1 MLKLKCWS
9 FVALFALVQ
18 CLSAGDAPR
27 KAVIFTA
34 NHADK
39 TLNDKLPALE
49 DFVAGRVTEKGF
61 TIVSREVATDAL
73 NSLRKD
79 SPQTEADQLLA
90 SGSTALRLAQM
101 LGADYIVLVS
111 ISSYG
116 TEKRTST
123 AYDVATVNVIHNL
136 RVTYKVL
143 DGVQGG
149 TLAGDT
155 FKVSRV
161 TRAAGTDTVEDS
173 DVLNG
178 LLDDASVKVAESV
191 GSRQLKAVDASAKS
205 VSLSVVCTMQD
216 LAQLPVGLPE
226 LQQGKD
232 GKWVV
237 GTNKVSLQALDVT
250 VEMDGVVAGSA
261 PGAFKTV
268 PGLHKLRLSREG
280 FKTWE
285 RTINV
290 VDGQKLIV
298 ALQMSE
304 AGYQRWKDNT
314 AFLESMEAGRK
325 LTDAEVKRIEGEAQM
340 LRQSGYKVDTD
351 ENVRVYKSLY

>member
-1 MLKLKCWS
+1 MSKLKFS
-9 FVALFALVQ
+9 LFVALFAFVLGMT
-18 CLSAGDAPR
+18 AGDAPR

-34 NHADK
+34 NHAGQA
-39 TLNDKLPALE
+39 LNEKLAALE
-49 DFVAGRVTEKGF
+49 DFVAGRITEKGF
-61 TIVSREVATDAL
+61 TIISREAATDAL
-73 NSLRKD
+73 NSFRKD

-136 RVTYKVL
+136 RVTCKIL

-161 TRAAGTDTVEDS
+161 TRATGADTVENS
-173 DVLNG
+173 DVLNE

-191 GSRQLKAVDASAKS
+191 GTRELKVVEASAKQAA
-205 VSLSVVCTMQD
+205 LSITCTMQD
-216 LAQLPVGLPE
+216 LAQLPISLPD

-237 GTNKVSLQALDVT
+237 GTNKVTIQPLDVT
-250 VEMDGVVAGSA
+250 VELDGVVAGSA
-261 PGAFKTV
+261 PGAFKTA

-290 VDGQKLIV
+290 VDGQKLTV
-298 ALQMSE
+298 ALQLSE

-314 AFLESMEAGRK
+314 AFLESVEAGRK

-351 ENVRVYKSLY
+351 ENIRVYKSLY